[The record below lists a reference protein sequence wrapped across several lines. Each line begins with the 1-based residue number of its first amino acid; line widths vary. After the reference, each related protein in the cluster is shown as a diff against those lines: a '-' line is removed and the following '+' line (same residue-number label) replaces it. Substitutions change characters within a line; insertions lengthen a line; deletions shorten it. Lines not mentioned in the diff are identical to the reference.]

1 MSGNAD
7 FVRRMQLAEMQ
18 RKLHGRLVIV
28 KELPG
33 AKDNDC

>member
-18 RKLHGRLVIV
+18 RKPHGRRVTA

-33 AKDNDC
+33 AKDSGC